1 MIRSRAMEGRDDS
14 TKLAEFVVCLPSRA
28 SRCQQGDIH

>member
-1 MIRSRAMEGRDDS
+1 MEGRDDS